1 MVPDYFLL
9 LYPGSSNVMNKI
21 LNIQDHDAHFR
32 SMINQNIDFINRQC
46 LKAVKMKSGGFLKGE
61 LSIEN
66 EADRLFNRVL
76 DKLSENDFSILRKFE
91 SRSKFSTYLTTII
104 VRTAIDMIRERAGR
118 QRSETDH
125 VTSRSGKIPDT
136 YGTPVREG
144 KRSGEAGEYYVAD
157 TDNIPELKVIG
168 TDRLKKMTEVITLL
182 FSSLSG
188 EEKLMLRMKFPAD
201 PGVEPMSTK
210 KTDKSTPTISRK
222 RSNGSILGYIL
233 VAIAALS
240 ILFGI
245 ILIFINHFFDF
256 IQIRLYKFKIFRVN
270 TVLQ

>member
-1 MVPDYFLL
+1 
-9 LYPGSSNVMNKI
+9 MNKI
-21 LNIQDHDAHFR
+21 LNIQDYDAHFR

-46 LKAVKMKSGGFLKGE
+46 LKAVKLKSGRFLKGK

-144 KRSGEAGEYYVAD
+144 KRSGEAEEYYVAD

-168 TDRLKKMTEVITLL
+168 TDREKKITEVITLL

-210 KTDKSTPTISRK
+210 EISGALGISGKGVYNRIDRLIKKCRK
-222 RSNGSILGYIL
+222 ILEN
-233 VAIAALS
+233 A
-240 ILFGI
+240 GI
-245 ILIFINHFFDF
+245 GEQDF
-256 IQIRLYKFKIFRVN
+256 ILTEFKGNVRHIKRRE
-270 TVLQ
+270 